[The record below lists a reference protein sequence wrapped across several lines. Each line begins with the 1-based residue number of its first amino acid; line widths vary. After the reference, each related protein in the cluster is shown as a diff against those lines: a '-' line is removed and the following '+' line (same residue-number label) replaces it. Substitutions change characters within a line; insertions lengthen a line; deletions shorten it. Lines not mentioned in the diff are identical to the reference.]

1 MDQRTEY
8 IRQDIDAT
16 REAMT
21 DKLEQIESKV
31 KGTVDDLKGSVEN
44 TVETVKENVKQAFD
58 IKQQVSERPWTMLG
72 ASVVAGYVLGS
83 LGSSDDSPSYRS
95 SQYRSN
101 YSSYNSGEP
110 VRYYSD
116 STSSSYNRSE
126 SDSSYGNSY
135 GSSYSRPSSSSGS
148 SAAGAITGL
157 LDSFGLEFDTLKD
170 AAVVTVGNMLRDM
183 MKKNL
188 PQFAEEFERARS
200 ERDRQNGGDSGAA
213 STSQSYDPL
222 ERSVGSGSSDATY
235 QTHSPSIPNPST
247 PSSTI
252 RNSDP
257 ISNADRNTTY

>member
-58 IKQQVSERPWTMLG
+58 IKQQVNERPWMMLG
-72 ASVVAGYVLGS
+72 ASVVTGYVLGS
-83 LGSSDDSPSYRS
+83 LGGSDDSPAYRTT
-95 SQYRSN
+95 QYRSN
-101 YSSYNSGEP
+101 YSSSNSAEP

-116 STSSSYNRSE
+116 SSTSSYGRSE
-126 SDSSYGNSY
+126 SDSSYG
-135 GSSYSRPSSSSGS
+135 RPYNQPASSSGS
-148 SAAGAITGL
+148 SATSAIAGL
-157 LDSFGLEFDTLKD
+157 FDQFGLEFDTLKD

-188 PQFAEEFERARS
+188 PQFAEEFERART
-200 ERDRQNGGDSGAA
+200 ERDRNSGASDAA
-213 STSQSYDPL
+213 SSSQSYDPL
-222 ERSVGSGSSDATY
+222 ERSVGANSDATY
-235 QTHSPSIPNPST
+235 QTHSQSQTNPST

-257 ISNADRNTTY
+257 VSNADRNTTY

>member
-83 LGSSDDSPSYRS
+83 LGSSDDSPASRT

-101 YSSYNSGEP
+101 YSNYSSGEP

-116 STSSSYNRSE
+116 SSSSNYNRSE
-126 SDSSYGNSY
+126 SDGSY
-135 GSSYSRPSSSSGS
+135 GSSYSRPASSSGS
-148 SAAGAITGL
+148 SATSAVTGL

-200 ERDRQNGGDSGAA
+200 ERERQNGDSSAA

-222 ERSVGSGSSDATY
+222 ERSVGSSSDATY
-235 QTHSPSIPNPST
+235 QTHSPSSPNPST

-257 ISNADRNTTY
+257 VSNADRNTTY

>member
-21 DKLEQIESKV
+21 DKLGQIESKV

-58 IKQQVSERPWTMLG
+58 IKQQVVERPWTMLG

-83 LGSSDDSPSYRS
+83 LGSSDDSSAYRTT
-95 SQYRSN
+95 QYRSN
-101 YSSYNSGEP
+101 YSNYNSSEP

-116 STSSSYNRSE
+116 SSSSSYNRPE
-126 SDSSYGNSY
+126 SDSSYGASY
-135 GSSYSRPSSSSGS
+135 GSSYGRPASSSGS
-148 SAAGAITGL
+148 SATSAITGL

-200 ERDRQNGGDSGAA
+200 ERERSNSGADAA
-213 STSQSYDPL
+213 SSSQSYDPL
-222 ERSVGSGSSDATY
+222 ERSVGTSSDATY
-235 QTHSPSIPNPST
+235 QSQSPSIPNPST

-257 ISNADRNTTY
+257 VSNADRNTTY

>member
-21 DKLEQIESKV
+21 DKLEMIESKV

-83 LGSSDDSPSYRS
+83 LGGSDDSPTSS
-95 SQYRSN
+95 TSQYRTN
-101 YSSYNSGEP
+101 YSNYNSGEP

-116 STSSSYNRSE
+116 NSSSSYNRPE
-126 SDSSYGNSY
+126 SDSSY
-135 GSSYSRPSSSSGS
+135 SRSSSSTGS
-148 SAAGAITGL
+148 SATSAITSL
-157 LDSFGLEFDTLKD
+157 LDQFGLEFDTLKD

-188 PQFAEEFERARS
+188 PQFAEEFERARK
-200 ERDRQNGGDSGAA
+200 EREHSSTPDSSAA
-213 STSQSYDPL
+213 SASQSYDPL
-222 ERSVGSGSSDATY
+222 ERSVGSSSDATY
-235 QTHSPSIPNPST
+235 QTHSPSLVNPST

-257 ISNADRNTTY
+257 VSNADRNTTY